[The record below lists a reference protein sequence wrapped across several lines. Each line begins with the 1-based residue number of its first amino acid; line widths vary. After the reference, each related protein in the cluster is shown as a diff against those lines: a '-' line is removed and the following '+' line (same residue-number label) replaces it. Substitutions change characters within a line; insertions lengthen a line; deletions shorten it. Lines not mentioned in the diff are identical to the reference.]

1 MSKKSSCVHGFTS
14 IRTKCRQRTATF
26 DPPSLRATPNRRRSA
41 RGRPSI
47 GFDDVRHRRPQR
59 RARMRSSR
67 VRAALTAALVV
78 VLPLAAG
85 GAASSGATAATSS
98 GATVAPP
105 NDRAALAKDPTKLA
119 ALKAAA
125 DARATQGAP
134 ASTTSAGPT
143 LTESFEGVHDLR
155 W

>member
-1 MSKKSSCVHGFTS
+1 
-14 IRTKCRQRTATF
+14 
-26 DPPSLRATPNRRRSA
+26 
-41 RGRPSI
+41 
-47 GFDDVRHRRPQR
+47 
-59 RARMRSSR
+59 MRSSR

-85 GAASSGATAATSS
+85 GAASSGATAATSSGATAATSS

-134 ASTTSAGPT
+134 ASTTCPWWNPSAYR
-143 LTESFEGVHDLR
+143 DR
-155 W
+155 CA